1 MSHFIRII
9 RLSPPSYTKPLQ
21 AIRSGQLRHH
31 AAPRSVPNV
40 SLTIT
45 SRNKK
50 KIHENGS
57 YLTVYQIMCENTD
70 SRFETGCLILV
81 AVHRADVEHGS
92 KQSPK

>member
-40 SLTIT
+40 SLTIK

-50 KIHENGS
+50 KKKNENGS
-57 YLTVYQIMCENTD
+57 YLTVIKSCVKTLIRD
-70 SRFETGCLILV
+70 LRRFVSSL
-81 AVHRADVEHGS
+81 
-92 KQSPK
+92 SPSTVLT